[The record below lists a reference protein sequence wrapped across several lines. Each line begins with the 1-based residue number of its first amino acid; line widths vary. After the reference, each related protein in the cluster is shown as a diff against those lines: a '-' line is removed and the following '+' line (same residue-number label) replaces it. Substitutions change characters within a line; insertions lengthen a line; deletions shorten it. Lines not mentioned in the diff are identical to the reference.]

1 MESLEKIYEYLTE
14 DQRKGFDFILDFI
27 KPDNTDLFALLTG
40 VAGSGKTTIISLFI
54 QYFKETF
61 PHLNIACT
69 ATTNKAVKVLRTKVA
84 NHLDVEFTTIHKQLN
99 LKEKITAN
107 GTQLF
112 LPDFSI
118 QSKNPYLVIVDESSM
133 VSNYKN
139 KYEKESKSLWETI
152 VDNANHHNTKFL
164 FVGDFCQIPPVNE
177 KKCVLD
183 MPETQL
189 KYNIKRFDL
198 LKVVRQAQGSPIIQ
212 LATYIREHIN
222 HYLLDYDYK
231 DIKTDKGNINIWNR
245 LKPDIVLA
253 NIKELVT
260 DPAYAKNS
268 DFVRVVSYT
277 NKSNENLNHLIRNM
291 IFNINSQ
298 QIPLVINE
306 KLIANKPIFT
316 RDPFDHNRYN
326 LAFTTSDEFNVLAFK
341 TVIDKG
347 NKPDG
352 SDTFKCF
359 KVTVIDSLDETM
371 EITIIHPSDKRR
383 YDAFLEGIANAAKA
397 TYNKQ
402 LWRYFYNVQKRF
414 ANVSYAYTLTGHK
427 SQGSTFT
434 HCIVV
439 ENDIYTNRDHL
450 ERNKI
455 LYVAYTRPTD
465 TLNLIK

>member
-1 MESLEKIYEYLTE
+1 METLEKIYEYLTE
-14 DQRKGFDFILDFI
+14 EQKQGFDFILDFI
-27 KPDNTDLFALLTG
+27 KTDNTNLFALMTG
-40 VAGSGKTTIISLFI
+40 VAGSGKTTIISMFI
-54 QYFKETF
+54 RYFVQNHPMLT
-61 PHLNIACT
+61 LACT
-69 ATTNKAVKVLRTKVA
+69 ATTNKAVKVLRNKVGV
-84 NHLDVEFTTIHKQLN
+84 DSGVEFTTVHKQLN
-99 LKEKITAN
+99 LKEKITDN

-112 LPDFSI
+112 LPDFSADSNSPFLI
-118 QSKNPYLVIVDESSM
+118 IVDESSM
-133 VSNYKN
+133 ISNYKH

-152 VDNANHHNTKFL
+152 LQCAEHHKTKFL

-222 HYLLDYDYK
+222 HYLLDYNYH
-231 DIKTDKGNINIWNR
+231 DIKTSFGAVAIWNR
-245 LKPDIVLA
+245 NQPVKVLA
-253 NIKELVT
+253 NTKELFT
-260 DPAYAKNS
+260 DKEYLNNS
-268 DFVRVVSYT
+268 DFVRIVSYT
-277 NKSNENLNHLIRNM
+277 NESNRKLNHVIRNM
-291 IFNINSQ
+291 IFNINSERV
-298 QIPLVINE
+298 PLVVNE
-306 KLIANKPIFT
+306 KLIANKPIFIKYPY
-316 RDPFDHNRYN
+316 DPYKFELVFN
-326 LAFTTSDEFNVLAFK
+326 TSDEFTVLDFR
-341 TVIDKG
+341 VDIDKG
-347 NKPDG
+347 RKPDG
-352 SDTFKCF
+352 SDDFKCLRT
-359 KVTVIDSLDETM
+359 TVKDILDEVH
-371 EITIIHPSDKRR
+371 EITIIHPDDKRR
-383 YDAFLEGIANAAKA
+383 YDAFVQGIANAAKA

-402 LWRYFYNVQKRF
+402 LWHYFYNVQKRF

-439 ENDIYTNRDHL
+439 ENDIYTNRDHV